1 MIFLLTSF
9 EIITRVLV
17 INKDL
22 NILVI
27 NKDLNLYIISAHMY
41 LFELIFY
48 IIEKNFST
56 ISLLYKIKMIIKI
69 TSMAK

>member
-9 EIITRVLV
+9 EIIARVLV

-48 IIEKNFST
+48 IIEKFLYY
-56 ISLLYKIKMIIKI
+56 ISFI
-69 TSMAK
+69 